1 MFLEKTFEELNR
13 ALIRLLSYPNY
24 TWQMS
29 KKNYTRQTKLLG
41 ERIITPPIAKWGL
54 NTNKGFLGY
63 VMSVSWCHDRDLWFV
78 LEQFKSTRRELLH
91 DDLYVPTFRN
101 RQLAYA

>member
-1 MFLEKTFEELNR
+1 MWVTIALMANHGLIRLKKLSHDFPLNCVISFSYNLYLMLHTCIQRFDVMFLEKTFEELNR

-41 ERIITPPIAKWGL
+41 ERIITPPIAK
-54 NTNKGFLGY
+54 
-63 VMSVSWCHDRDLWFV
+63 
-78 LEQFKSTRRELLH
+78 
-91 DDLYVPTFRN
+91 
-101 RQLAYA
+101 